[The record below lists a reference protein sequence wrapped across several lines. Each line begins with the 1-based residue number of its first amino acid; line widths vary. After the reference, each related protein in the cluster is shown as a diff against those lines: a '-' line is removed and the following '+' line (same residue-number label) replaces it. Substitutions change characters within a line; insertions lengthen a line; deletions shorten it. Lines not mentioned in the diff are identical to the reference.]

1 MFFLEHVTD
10 FIVFLHKQNGLGSA
24 CPSVGFQHSYMPGD
38 RKTFIMEEHCTLN
51 SGLYI
56 NSRYFY
62 TFN

>member
-38 RKTFIMEEHCTLN
+38 RKTFIMEEQCTLN

-56 NSRYFY
+56 NSR
-62 TFN
+62 